1 MQTGKRSWGWWV
13 KRVCLRSRGPPKSSL
28 APGAA
33 SSCLVSRLIL
43 IQSWSRTRHQKRTRR
58 SLCGLC
64 TSCYRKSSWSGAE
77 CSPWPSQV
85 HELQVVHKDRNK
97 RCLRHLRLN
106 PRDKN
111 VRYLFNKSTAYPAA
125 PAVHSASLDR
135 QYLAGGCGFFVSCTG
150 CTPWLCLESVLGK
163 PV

>member
-1 MQTGKRSWGWWV
+1 MRTGKRSWGWWV

-85 HELQVVHKDRNK
+85 HE
-97 RCLRHLRLN
+97 
-106 PRDKN
+106 
-111 VRYLFNKSTAYPAA
+111 PAA

-163 PV
+163 PSPLVVQAQSLVNCESCL